1 MKYEEVI
8 QRIDKYKESD
18 KHQPIIVDLPNVQVY
33 NKLVKH
39 YNVGDSINLLKDASL
54 FCKEES
60 LPVMDKLLYSL
71 STMDGMIFL
80 TGLSFYLRLQGE
92 KSLQRSLRSMLDLSC
107 RGKLV
112 VLTLD
117 CSDVLCRMDSRF
129 ASSGKISIVDG
140 EKTLSI
146 TLCFVHPKLSSSVP
160 VSIKDS

>member
-92 KSLQRSLRSMLDLSC
+92 NVL
-107 RGKLV
+107 LV
-112 VLTLD
+112 DYQYYTLKTVEKWQNRFCVD
-117 CSDVLCRMDSRF
+117 TKNVRFNVFNFWLHQNYIDMDWMVAF
-129 ASSGKISIVDG
+129 
-140 EKTLSI
+140 EPT
-146 TLCFVHPKLSSSVP
+146 P
-160 VSIKDS
+160 

>member
-80 TGLSFYLRLQGE
+80 TGLSFYLRLQGR
-92 KSLQRSLRSMLDLSC
+92 KPYR
-107 RGKLV
+107 V
-112 VLTLD
+112 VLGRCLI
-117 CSDVLCRMDSRF
+117 CHVEENLLFSHLIVRMCFAGWIRVLRLT
-129 ASSGKISIVDG
+129 
-140 EKTLSI
+140 EKYL
-146 TLCFVHPKLSSSVP
+146 LLMAKRHCP
-160 VSIKDS
+160 

>member
-18 KHQPIIVDLPNVQVY
+18 KHHPIIVDLPNVQVY

-80 TGLSFYLRLQGE
+80 TGLSFYLRLQP
-92 KSLQRSLRSMLDLSC
+92 LYLL
-107 RGKLV
+107 LV
-112 VLTLD
+112 DYQCYTL
-117 CSDVLCRMDSRF
+117 
-129 ASSGKISIVDG
+129 
-140 EKTLSI
+140 
-146 TLCFVHPKLSSSVP
+146 
-160 VSIKDS
+160 

>member
-71 STMDGMIFL
+71 STMDGMIFSQVCRFTL
-80 TGLSFYLRLQGE
+80 DYKGRNHYREASGRCLICHVVENLLFSHLIVRMCFAGWIRVLRLLE
-92 KSLQRSLRSMLDLSC
+92 KYLLLMAKKHC
-107 RGKLV
+107 
-112 VLTLD
+112 
-117 CSDVLCRMDSRF
+117 
-129 ASSGKISIVDG
+129 
-140 EKTLSI
+140 
-146 TLCFVHPKLSSSVP
+146 P
-160 VSIKDS
+160 